1 MARWHPTASQRP
13 GQRYENRP
21 PRCPPLETVTGAAP
35 APCPKGGEKGNC
47 VRDRLL
53 APRAAGPARRS
64 RAVPRVAGA
73 GSRGEWYNDGVS
85 QESLRRYRDKRRFEA
100 TPEPAGEADTKD
112 AAAGNR
118 FVVQN
123 HAARRLH
130 YDVRLEVDGVMASW
144 AVPKGPSYDPKVK
157 RLAVHV
163 EDHPLDYRT
172 FEGNIPGGQY
182 GAGSVI
188 VWDEGTYRNLTERDG
203 KPVSVRDAIEAG
215 HLSVWLEGHKLK
227 GGWSFTRTGR
237 DGDQWIMVKRRDE
250 RADPSL
256 DIETAA
262 PASVLSGRLIE
273 EVAADPDAATW
284 TREKATFHPPMLATL
299 LDAPSWLAQPHPGWS
314 YERKL
319 DGLRCVAVR
328 NDDQVELWSRNHKSF
343 NARFPGVVAA
353 LADLPVDNFTL
364 DGELV
369 AFDSKDFLGFGA
381 LQQHGSELQVRYC
394 VFDVM
399 HLLGRDVRGLP
410 LTDRKK
416 LLGEAVEEGPDI
428 WLVDELSGDPTKLLA
443 KACAKGWEGLVAKR
457 RDSIY
462 TGDRS
467 RDWCKLKCSASQEM
481 VIGGWT
487 EPRGSRTGLGALL
500 VGYYD
505 GGQLRYAG
513 KVGTGFSMDTLAS
526 LSRELRRL
534 ERPNSPFVDAI
545 RERTAH
551 WVEPRLV
558 ANIAF
563 TEWTRD
569 GRLRHPRFEG
579 LRPDKDPT
587 SVVREQPAEP

>member
-1 MARWHPTASQRP
+1 M
-13 GQRYENRP
+13 RYNR
-21 PRCPPLETVTGAAP
+21 
-35 APCPKGGEKGNC
+35 
-47 VRDRLL
+47 
-53 APRAAGPARRS
+53 
-64 RAVPRVAGA
+64 
-73 GSRGEWYNDGVS
+73 GVS
-85 QESLRRYRDKRRFEA
+85 QDSLRRYRDKRHFEA
-100 TPEPAGEADTKD
+100 TPEPAGESD
-112 AAAGNR
+112 ATFAGDIASSR
-118 FVVQN
+118 FVVQK

-203 KPVSVRDAIEAG
+203 QPVGVREAIDNG

-227 GGWSFTRTGR
+227 GGWALTRTSR

-250 RADPSL
+250 RADPSV
-256 DIETAA
+256 DIEAAA
-262 PASVLSGRLIE
+262 PASVQSGRLLE
-273 EVAADPDAATW
+273 EVSADPDAATW
-284 TREKATFHPPMLATL
+284 TRETATWQPPMLATL
-299 LDAPSWLAQPHPGWS
+299 VDADSWLAERHDSWS

-319 DGLRCVAVR
+319 DGLRGLAVR
-328 NDDQVELWSRNHKSF
+328 NADQVELWSRNHKSF
-343 NARFPGVVAA
+343 NARFPDIVAA
-353 LADLPVDNFTL
+353 LADLPIDNFTL

-369 AFDSKDFLGFGA
+369 AFDGKDFVGFGA
-381 LQQHGSELQVRYC
+381 LQQHGSEFRVLYC
-394 VFDVM
+394 IFDVL
-399 HLLGRDVRGLP
+399 HLLGRDVRVLP

-416 LLGEAVEEGPDI
+416 LLGEIIVSGPHIRPVEE
-428 WLVDELSGDPTKLLA
+428 LTGDPAKLLA

-457 RDSIY
+457 RDAAY
-462 TGDRS
+462 TAGRS
-467 RDWCKLKCSASQEM
+467 RDWCKLKCSARQEM

-487 EPRGSRTGLGALL
+487 EPRGSRTGFGALL

-505 GGQLRYAG
+505 GDQLRYAG
-513 KVGTGFSMDTLAS
+513 KVGTGFSIGTLAT
-526 LSRELRRL
+526 LSGDLRRL
-534 ERPNSPFVDAI
+534 ERTDSPFVDPI

-551 WVEPRLV
+551 WVEPRRV
-558 ANIAF
+558 ANVAF

-579 LRPDKDPT
+579 VRPDKDPT
-587 SVVREQPAEP
+587 SVVRERPADG